1 MSKVFL
7 VIGIIVFL
15 GLGGYLL
22 IQDSQ
27 NTANQS
33 DAIYTDSIPVPER
46 PSFTAQQDTN
56 SKKDSTAVRVGE
68 DLAPG
73 RALIQATVLSES
85 GGKRL
90 VVTIDEVLGYGSSTP
105 MLAVGAELNINVDN
119 TLQNDKISK
128 GDLHKGKN
136 ITLLIA
142 SRSSMAVGSSDD
154 SRQWSLIELKS
165 Q

>member
-1 MSKVFL
+1 MYKVFL
-7 VIGIIVFL
+7 VIGVIIFL

-33 DAIYTDSIPVPER
+33 DAIYTDSISAPDR
-46 PSFTAQQDTN
+46 PSFTAQKDTTPE
-56 SKKDSTAVRVGE
+56 KDSTAEIVGE
-68 DLAPG
+68 DIAPG
-73 RALIQATVLSES
+73 RALIQATVLSQS
-85 GGKRL
+85 GKYL

-105 MLAVGAELNINVDN
+105 MLAADAELKINLDN
-119 TLQNDKISK
+119 ALQNDQISK
-128 GDLHKGKN
+128 EDIGEGKN

-142 SRSSMAVGSSDD
+142 SRSSMAVGGSDD
-154 SRQWSLIELKS
+154 SRQWSLVELKS